1 MAGIHKLLKFVRTA
15 IAARR
20 GIIARHLIAPAAVKG
35 MLLHRQHLDM
45 RIAHFLHIGS
55 QLFCGLPVIIKLAAV
70 LFLSVFIQL
79 RRLPHPGAQM
89 YLIDRHGRCLRIGLC
104 SSVHPL
110 LIAPLIT
117 AQVPDN

>member
-1 MAGIHKLLKFVRTA
+1 MVHEGLKIVGGPVAAGG
-15 IAARR
+15 
-20 GIIARHLIAPAAVKG
+20 GIIAGYLVAPGGIQGV
-35 MLLHRQHLDM
+35 LHHRQKLHM
-45 RIAHFLHIGS
+45 GIAHFLHIGS

-117 AQVPDN
+117 AQVPDH